1 MVREVVGAI
10 ASLWRYPVKS
20 MLGEEIEVSN
30 VTTRGLA
37 GDRAYALLDA
47 QSGKVASAKNPRKWA
62 KLLDFQASLTAMPQ
76 DYESLPSVKVSL
88 PNGDSITSEAPEVN
102 QVLSTALGREVE
114 LLSCPPE
121 APTLE
126 QYWPS
131 VEGTAHQDA
140 VTQLLMPTGTFF
152 DSCSIHA
159 MTTATLARLQELY
172 PEGEFERC
180 RFRPNFIIEPTS
192 NEIAFLE
199 DEWVGGILAIGETVR
214 LSIDTACPRCVVT
227 TLAQS
232 GLPEDLNILRTTAR
246 YNNVIAGIRMSVL
259 QGGMVRRKDPVW
271 LEKAA

>member
-1 MVREVVGAI
+1 MGREVVGAI

-20 MLGEEIEVSN
+20 MLGEEIEVSK
-30 VTTRGLA
+30 VTARGLA
-37 GDRAYALLDA
+37 GDRVYALLDV
-47 QSGKVASAKNPRKWA
+47 QSGKVASAKNPKKWA
-62 KLLDFQASLTAMPQ
+62 KLLDFKAALTDTPNG
-76 DYESLPSVKVSL
+76 DESPPPVKISL
-88 PNGDSITSEAPEVN
+88 PNGNSITSEAPEVS
-102 QVLSTALGREVE
+102 QVLSAALGREVE
-114 LLSCPPE
+114 LLSRPPE

-172 PEGEFERC
+172 PEGQFERG
-180 RFRPNFIIEPTS
+180 RFRPNFVIQPTS
-192 NEIAFLE
+192 GEIAFLE
-199 DEWVGGILAIGETVR
+199 DEWVGSILAIGETVR

-232 GLPEDLNILRTTAR
+232 GLPEDLNILRTTAC

-259 QGGMVRRKDPVW
+259 QGGTIRHSDPVW

>member
-30 VTTRGLA
+30 VTARGLA

-47 QSGKVASAKNPRKWA
+47 QSGKVASAKNPKKWA
-62 KLLDFQASLTAMPQ
+62 KLLNFQAAFTETPH
-76 DYESLPSVKVSL
+76 DYESLPAVKVSL
-88 PNGDSITSEAPEVN
+88 PNGDSITSKEPNVSE
-102 QVLSTALGREVE
+102 VLSAALGRDVK

-121 APTLE
+121 TPTLE

-131 VEGTAHQDA
+131 VENTAHQDA

-159 MTTATLARLQELY
+159 MTTATLAQLQELY
-172 PEGEFERC
+172 PEGQFERC
-180 RFRPNFIIEPTS
+180 RFRPNFVIEPTS
-192 NEIAFLE
+192 REIAFLE

-259 QGGMVRRKDPVW
+259 QGGTIRRSDPVW

>member
-30 VTTRGLA
+30 VTARGLA
-37 GDRAYALLDA
+37 GDRAYALMDT
-47 QSGKVASAKNPRKWA
+47 QSGKVASAKNPKKWA
-62 KLLDFQASLTAMPQ
+62 KLLDFQASLTAIPE

-88 PNGDSITSEAPEVN
+88 PNGDTITSEAPEVN
-102 QVLSTALGREVE
+102 KVLSAALGREVE

-172 PEGEFERC
+172 PEGQFERG

-192 NEIAFLE
+192 DEIAFLE
-199 DEWVGGILAIGETVR
+199 DEWVGGTLAIGETVR

-232 GLPEDLNILRTTAR
+232 GLPEDLNILRTTAH

-259 QGGMVRRKDPVW
+259 QGGTIRRNDPVW

>member
-30 VTTRGLA
+30 VTARGLA
-37 GDRAYALLDA
+37 GDRAYALMDT
-47 QSGKVASAKNPRKWA
+47 QSGKVASAKNPKKWA
-62 KLLDFQASLTAMPQ
+62 KLLDFQASLTAIPE

-88 PNGDSITSEAPEVN
+88 PNGDTITSEAPEVN
-102 QVLSTALGREVE
+102 KVLSAALGREVE

-172 PEGEFERC
+172 PEGQFERC

-192 NEIAFLE
+192 DEIAFLE
-199 DEWVGGILAIGETVR
+199 DEWVGGTLAIGETVR

-232 GLPEDLNILRTTAR
+232 GLPEDLNILRTTAH

-259 QGGMVRRKDPVW
+259 QGGTIRRNDPVW